1 MKLRAYQERGISD
14 IRARFL
20 GGDRR
25 VCYVAPCGAGKTLLM
40 AYMASQAGRRGKR
53 ALFLVHRRELIDQAA
68 ETLKALH
75 IHHGIVG
82 VSDSDRNKIMIGSV
96 QTVARRIDRLPEP
109 DLIILDECHHAA
121 AGTWLKAIAAYP
133 SSYVVGLT
141 ATPARL
147 GGQGLG
153 SVFESLV
160 LGPTAK
166 ELIGL
171 GYLSPYQYYA
181 PPMVADLGDV
191 RTVRGDY
198 DQAELAGRMDRPS
211 ITGDAI
217 AHYEKLAAGTQAI
230 VYCASIR
237 HSQNTALAFRSR
249 GLCAY
254 HVDGATPRDERRA
267 IMQGFRARKIQ
278 ILCNCDLFGE
288 GVDVPGM
295 ETVILLRPTQSLT
308 LYIQQAM
315 RGMRADKANPE
326 KRAIILDHVGNVYR
340 HGLPDDE
347 REWSLDSRQ
356 KKQRSKQENT
366 VKIKVCENCF
376 SVHKPAPECPY
387 CGFSY
392 PLQERIVEEKS
403 GELKELTKIEK
414 AKKRM
419 EVGMART
426 VEELKQIAIQ
436 RGYKP
441 GWVYLQAKL
450 KGLR

>member
-1 MKLRAYQERGISD
+1 MELRDYQERGINE

-20 GGDRR
+20 GGKRR

-40 AYMASQAGRRGKR
+40 AYMASQAASRGKR
-53 ALFLVHRRELIDQAA
+53 TLFLMHRRELIEQAS
-68 ETLKALH
+68 ETLQAMH
-75 IHHGIVG
+75 IRHGIVG
-82 VSDSDRNKIMIGSV
+82 QLMAAPKILIGSV
-96 QTVARRIDRLPEP
+96 QTVARRIGDLPEP
-109 DLIILDECHHAA
+109 DLIILDECHHATA
-121 AGTWLKAIAAYP
+121 STWKKAIAAFP
-133 SSYVVGLT
+133 HACVVGLT
-141 ATPARL
+141 ATPARF

-153 SVFESLV
+153 SVFEALV
-160 LGPTAK
+160 LGPTTK
-166 ELIGL
+166 ELISR
-171 GYLSPYQYYA
+171 GYLAPYQYYA

-198 DQAELAGRMDRPS
+198 DQTELAGRMDKPG

-217 AHYEKLAAGTQAI
+217 THYEKLAAGTQAI
-230 VYCASIR
+230 VYCASIQ
-237 HSQNTALAFRSR
+237 HSQNTALVFRSR
-249 GLCAY
+249 GLCAC
-254 HVDGATPRDERRA
+254 HVDGATPRDERRE

-315 RGMRADKANPE
+315 RGMRPDKANPE

-347 REWSLDSRQ
+347 REWSLEERR

-376 SVHKPAPECPY
+376 SAHKPTPKCPY

-392 PLQERIVEEKS
+392 PLLERTVEEKA
-403 GELKELTKIEK
+403 GELQELTKIEK

-426 VEELKQIAIQ
+426 IQDLKYIATQ

-450 KGLR
+450 KGLV

>member
-1 MKLRAYQERGISD
+1 MKLREYQERGISD

-20 GGDRR
+20 GGMKRI
-25 VCYVAPCGAGKTLLM
+25 CYVAPCGAGKTMVM
-40 AYMASQAGRRGKR
+40 AYMASQAERRGKG
-53 ALFLVHRRELIDQAA
+53 ALFLVHRRELIEQAD

-75 IHHGIVG
+75 IRHGIVG
-82 VSDSDRNKIMIGSV
+82 VSDSDSKILIGSV
-96 QTVARRIDRLPEP
+96 QTVARRIDRLPDP
-109 DLIILDECHHAA
+109 DLIILDECHHAKA
-121 AGTWLKAIAAYP
+121 STWTKAIEAFPQA
-133 SSYVVGLT
+133 YVVGLT

-160 LGPTAK
+160 MGPTAK
-166 ELIGL
+166 ELISL
-171 GYLSPYQYYA
+171 GYLAPYQYYA
-181 PPMVADLGDV
+181 PPVVAELDDV

-198 DQAELAGRMDRPS
+198 DQTEIAGRMDRPS

-230 VYCASIR
+230 VYCASIQ
-237 HSQNTALAFRSR
+237 HSQNTALAFRSH
-249 GLCAY
+249 GYSAY
-254 HVDGATPRDERRA
+254 HVDGATKKEERKK
-267 IMQGFRARKIQ
+267 IMKEFKARRIQ

-315 RGMRADKANPE
+315 RGMRPDKNNPD
-326 KRAIILDHVGNVYR
+326 KKAIILDHVGNVYR

-347 REWSLDSRQ
+347 RKWSLEGRP
-356 KKQRSKQENT
+356 KKQRNAQQST
-366 VKIKVCENCF
+366 VSIKVCESCF
-376 SVHKPAPECPY
+376 SVHTPAPECPY
-387 CGFSY
+387 CGFAY
-392 PLQERIVEEKS
+392 PPQERILDEKS
-403 GELKELTKIEK
+403 GELQELTKVEK

-436 RGYKP
+436 RGYKA

>member
-1 MKLRAYQERGISD
+1 MRLREYQERGISD

-20 GGDRR
+20 GGMKR
-25 VCYVAPCGAGKTLLM
+25 VCYVAPCGSGKTLVM
-40 AYMASQAGRRGKR
+40 AYMASQAERRGKR
-53 ALFLVHRRELIDQAA
+53 ALFLVHRRELIEQAD

-75 IHHGIVG
+75 IQHGIVG

-109 DLIILDECHHAA
+109 DLIILDECHHATA
-121 AGTWLKAIAAYP
+121 ATWNKAIAAFP
-133 SSYVVGLT
+133 QAYVVGLT

-166 ELIGL
+166 ELIDL
-171 GYLSPYQYYA
+171 GYLAPYQYYA
-181 PPMVADLGDV
+181 PPVVAELDDV
-191 RTVRGDY
+191 RTVRGDF
-198 DQAELAGRMDRPS
+198 DQGEIAGRMDRPS

-217 AHYEKLAAGTQAI
+217 AHYENLAAGTQAI

-237 HSQNTALAFRSR
+237 HSQNTALAFRAR
-249 GLCAY
+249 GYSAY
-254 HVDGATPRDERRA
+254 HVDGATPKEERQK
-267 IMQGFRARKIQ
+267 IMQAFKARRVQ

-308 LYIQQAM
+308 LYIQQSM
-315 RGMRADKANPE
+315 RGMRPDKANPE

-347 REWSLDSRQ
+347 REWTLESKK
-356 KKQRSKQENT
+356 KKQRNKQENT

-376 SVHKPAPECPY
+376 SVHKPMPECPY

-392 PLQERIVEEKS
+392 PPQERIVEERS
-403 GELKELTKIEK
+403 GNLQELTKVEK